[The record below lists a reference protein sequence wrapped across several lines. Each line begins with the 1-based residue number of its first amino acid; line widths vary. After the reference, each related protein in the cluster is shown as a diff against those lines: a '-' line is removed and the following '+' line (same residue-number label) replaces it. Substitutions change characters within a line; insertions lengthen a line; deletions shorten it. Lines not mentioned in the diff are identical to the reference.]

1 MKTFFDEVAADARI
15 ENSLRRFQIKIF
27 NESLDII
34 ISQLTMRYSSMN
46 EVTSLFSFLTP
57 ARFVELSD
65 KEILEYS
72 DKLLC
77 KYETDFSESLPTQL
91 ISFKTA
97 LSNEIRSKNTIY
109 DLATY
114 FMTENKCLL
123 SSLPDVCSLFQL
135 FLTLPVTSATAER
148 SFSKLKLIK
157 TYLRSTMCSER
168 LSDLATLSI
177 EHKRAQKIDLEQC
190 ANNFL
195 MSKKRRFGKL
205 NL

>member
-1 MKTFFDEVAADARI
+1 MTV
-15 ENSLRRFQIKIF
+15 
-27 NESLDII
+27 
-34 ISQLTMRYSSMN
+34 RYSSMI
-46 EVTSLFSFLTP
+46 EVTTHFSFLTP
-57 ARFVELSD
+57 ARFVGLSD
-65 KEILEYS
+65 EEIIEYS

-97 LSNEIRSKNTIY
+97 LSNEIRSKKTIY

-135 FLTLPVTSATAER
+135 FLTLPVTSAIAER

-157 TYLRSTMCSER
+157 TYLRSTMCSEK
-168 LSDLATLSI
+168 LSDLAMLSI
-177 EHKRAQKIDLEQC
+177 EHERAQKVDLEQC

-195 MSKKRRFGKL
+195 MLKKRRFGKIDS
-205 NL
+205 